1 MKAFTYSFQSVF
13 RSIWHEKWINLLAIL
28 SVGIG
33 LSIVTTFIML
43 TINMDSVIQRWAKNF
58 GLVVYLKEQIS
69 GEEEA
74 SLKNRFSL
82 DNDIMEVK
90 YISRELALKELRTT
104 LGADS
109 MILEGLNENPLPSSY
124 ELTLK
129 SDLLDPELV
138 RKKAALYQQMT
149 GVEDVQYGEKWLSSL
164 YTISKTM
171 KVGALVVGVAIY
183 IAITFITYS
192 TIKIFFYRRKDEIET
207 LKLLGATRIFIRL
220 PFLLEGLTI
229 GLLGGIISSLAI
241 FGIYSFTSLRLIEFL
256 PSVRLFMASI
266 PYQVY
271 IIVPLAGAAVSVIGS
286 YIAVG
291 KIRY

>member
-28 SVGIG
+28 SVSIG

-256 PSVRLFMASI
+256 PSVRLFMASF

>member
-1 MKAFTYSFQSVF
+1 
-13 RSIWHEKWINLLAIL
+13 
-28 SVGIG
+28 
-33 LSIVTTFIML
+33 ML

-256 PSVRLFMASI
+256 PSVRLFMASF